1 MRRLPL
7 DHSIGT
13 LCSMTLQF
21 QQAVNFHRNLPED
34 LWFALEGCGI
44 PGALIHARL
53 IGWDGECVTI
63 PIFSSDR
70 KVVTFEYASFDE
82 QGRLSVLPQEA
93 ERSYL
98 YGEPVLN
105 LSLDQVVLTEGAVE
119 SLVLSG
125 QGFNALSATGDGL
138 SFRPEWAP
146 MLRKVRE
153 CYICFKRHAE
163 SIGSAL
169 IVRDLVPEVRI
180 VTLPP
185 EVGHGGGLYEFFVE
199 LGQSPADFRALLKR
213 AAAQTDA

>member
-1 MRRLPL
+1 
-7 DHSIGT
+7 
-13 LCSMTLQF
+13 MTLQF

-44 PGALIHARL
+44 PSALIHARL
-53 IGWDGECVTI
+53 IGWDGEQITI
-63 PIFSSDR
+63 PVFSRDR
-70 KVVTFEYASFDE
+70 TVVAFEHAVFDE
-82 QGRLSVLPQEA
+82 QGRLSVLPQEG

-105 LSLDQVVLTEGAVE
+105 LNPQQVILTEGVVE
-119 SLVLSG
+119 SLLLSG

-146 MLRKVRE
+146 ALRKARG
-153 CYICFKRHAE
+153 CFICFRRHAE

-169 IVRDLVPEVRI
+169 ILRDLVPEARI

-199 LGQSPADFRALLKR
+199 LQGTRADFRALLKR
-213 AAAQTDA
+213 AADSTDA